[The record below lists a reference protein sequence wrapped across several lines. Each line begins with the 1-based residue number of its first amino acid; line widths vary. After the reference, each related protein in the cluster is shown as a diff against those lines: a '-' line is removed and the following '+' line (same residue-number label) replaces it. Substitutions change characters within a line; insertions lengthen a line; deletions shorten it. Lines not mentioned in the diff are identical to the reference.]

1 MTEMKKSLSFF
12 QLLALGVA
20 GVVGSSWIYTNS
32 KFFDTYGAGGMIFGI
47 ALGGVLA
54 AMVALAYSELT
65 TLFPRAGGEV
75 VYSYTVLGRAAG
87 FFTGWMLIGAYISST
102 GFYVTAFGTLLGK
115 FTDAMTA
122 MPLYAINGESVTA
135 PVLAAGIALTLLFF
149 ALNWFGVSIGAQVQT
164 LLFVVMIG
172 IGLVLIATGFAVGSP
187 DNFWPAFRPDQNPVM
202 STLRMVVPGMTYVVG
217 FGLVAVLAEDADLS
231 PRRIG
236 RTVVLTVVVAITFYC
251 LVLLASAWVLP
262 WEQTAGLELGT
273 IDAFHAAGFPLL
285 GWGAYAIAILGL
297 LTSFLGLF
305 IATSR
310 IIVSLARAGLLPRAL
325 ASVHERSGA
334 PRPALVF
341 VLVVTL
347 ALGLLGPGAMV
358 WFLDTGGIYL
368 GIVWMMVVT
377 AKFLLPRRFPKVRRS
392 YVAPSWA
399 PILGALGALG
409 VIVLA
414 LIPGTNMSLVW
425 PGEYLVLVAWFAI
438 GALLYKIAKKHPR
451 EEALRELLGEHA
463 AALEGEL
470 AGAAPAGGAS
480 TRGAST
486 GDGSTSDGSAGA
498 RLRGRRAARPTD
510 GRADVPAAGSAD
522 GPAAGSVDGS
532 SDVREGGA

>member
-32 KFFDTYGAGGMIFGI
+32 RFFDTYGAGGMIFGI
-47 ALGGVLA
+47 AIGGVLA

-75 VYSYTVLGRAAG
+75 VYSYTILGRAAG
-87 FFTGWMLIGAYISST
+87 FLTGWMLIGAYISST

-115 FTDAMTA
+115 FTDAMST
-122 MPLYAINGESVTA
+122 MPLYAINGGSVTA
-135 PVLAAGIALTLLFF
+135 PVLLAGVALTLLFF
-149 ALNWFGVSIGAQVQT
+149 GLNWFGVSVGAQLQT
-164 LLFVVMIG
+164 ILFVVM
-172 IGLVLIATGFAVGSP
+172 VLIGAALIVVGFAAGSP
-187 DNFWPAFRPDQNPVM
+187 ENFWPAYRPDQQPVL

-217 FGLVAVLAEDADLS
+217 FGLVAVLAEDADMP
-231 PRRIG
+231 PRKIG
-236 RTVVLTVVVAITFYC
+236 RTVVLTVIVAITFYC

-262 WEQTAGLELGT
+262 WQQTAGLELGS
-273 IDAFHAAGFPLL
+273 IDAFREAGFPLL

-310 IIVSLARAGLLPRAL
+310 IIVSLARVGLLPRAL
-325 ASVHERSGA
+325 ARVHEPSGA
-334 PRPALVF
+334 PRLALVF

-368 GIVWMMVVT
+368 GVVWVMVVA
-377 AKFLLPRRFPKVRRS
+377 AKYLLPRRFPHVKRS
-392 YVAPSWA
+392 YIAPAWA
-399 PILGALGALG
+399 PILGALGAVA

-414 LIPGTNMSLVW
+414 LLPGTNMSLVW
-425 PGEYLVLVAWFAI
+425 PGEYLVLVAWFVLGAI
-438 GALLYKIAKKHPR
+438 LFAVAKQLDRRAALD
-451 EEALRELLGEHA
+451 ELLGEHA
-463 AALEGEL
+463 AVLDED
-470 AGAAPAGGAS
+470 AAVLS
-480 TRGAST
+480 E
-486 GDGSTSDGSAGA
+486 DA
-498 RLRGRRAARPTD
+498 R
-510 GRADVPAAGSAD
+510 
-522 GPAAGSVDGS
+522 
-532 SDVREGGA
+532 